1 MNWGDKAEM
10 ELGKPVVYVLSDSL
24 GETAELVVRAAA
36 SQFDTGSV
44 ELRKFGYVLTR
55 EAADRIIDEATR
67 YQGVL
72 VYTLVIPELREHVS
86 RRAREAGL
94 VAVDIMG
101 PMLEALSK
109 VMKAQPKLKPGLVH
123 RMDEQYFRRVEA
135 VEFAVKC
142 DDGKDLRSLPLADV
156 VLVGVSR
163 TSKTPL
169 SLYLAQRTYKVANV
183 PLVPE
188 IEPPAELFAL
198 PKEKVIGLTLAPER
212 LSKVRKERLKS
223 LGLDENS
230 TYADL
235 GRIME
240 EIAFAEGVFKK
251 LGCAVID
258 VTEKAVEEAAA
269 TIIQIM
275 EGGRRKD
282 VS

>member
-1 MNWGDKAEM
+1 M
-10 ELGKPVVYVLSDSL
+10 VYVLSDSL

-36 SQFDTGSV
+36 SQFNAGGV
-44 ELRKFGYVLTR
+44 ELRKFGYILTR
-55 EAADRIIDEATR
+55 EAADRVIDEASR
-67 YQGVL
+67 SEGVL

-86 RRAREAGL
+86 RRAKESGL

-101 PMLEALSK
+101 PMLEALSRI
-109 VMKAQPKLKPGLVH
+109 MKTRPKLKPGLVH

-169 SLYLAQRTYKVANV
+169 SLYLAQRMYKVANV

-198 PKEKVIGLTLAPER
+198 PREKVIGLTLAPER

-235 GRIME
+235 GRILE
-240 EIAFAEGVFKK
+240 EVAFAEEVFKK

-269 TIIQIM
+269 TVIQII
-275 EGGRRKD
+275 EGGRGRN

>member
-1 MNWGDKAEM
+1 M
-10 ELGKPVVYVLSDSL
+10 EAYKPVVYVLSDSL

-36 SQFDTGSV
+36 SQFDAGAV
-44 ELRKFGYVLTR
+44 ELRKFGYVLTC
-55 EAADRIIDEATR
+55 EAADRVIDEATR
-67 YQGVL
+67 CEGVL

-101 PMLEALSK
+101 PMLEALSR
-109 VMKAQPKLKPGLVH
+109 VMRVQPKLKPGLVH

-198 PKEKVIGLTLAPER
+198 PREKVIGLTLAPER
-212 LSKVRKERLKS
+212 LSKVRRERLKS

-240 EIAFAEGVFKK
+240 EVAFAEEVFKK

-269 TIIQIM
+269 TVIHII
-275 EGGRRKD
+275 EGVRRKD

>member
-1 MNWGDKAEM
+1 M
-10 ELGKPVVYVLSDSL
+10 EEEKPVVYVLSDSL

-36 SQFDTGSV
+36 SQFNAGGVD
-44 ELRKFGYVLTR
+44 LRKFGYILTR
-55 EAADRIIDEATR
+55 EAADRVIDEATR
-67 YQGVL
+67 SEGVL

-101 PMLEALSK
+101 PMLEALSS
-109 VMKAQPKLKPGLVH
+109 VMRARPKLKPGLVH

-198 PKEKVIGLTLAPER
+198 SREKLIGLTLAPER

-235 GRIME
+235 GRILE
-240 EIAFAEGVFKK
+240 EVAFAEEVFKK

-258 VTEKAVEEAAA
+258 VTEKAVEETAA
-269 TIIQIM
+269 TVIQII
-275 EGGRRKD
+275 EGGRGKD
-282 VS
+282 AS